1 MRRHQIPGGAL
12 VPSAP
17 GAPGLL
23 SVSFILPIAALPT
36 RSSKSAITEGLLMC
50 SPRKAMI
57 RDMTQDSDKP
67 RPQARKSP
75 DIQKAALEY
84 LRILRS
90 SNPGYD
96 VKAAKSVVVM
106 NRPH

>member
-1 MRRHQIPGGAL
+1 
-12 VPSAP
+12 
-17 GAPGLL
+17 
-23 SVSFILPIAALPT
+23 
-36 RSSKSAITEGLLMC
+36 
-50 SPRKAMI
+50 MI
-57 RDMTQDSDKP
+57 RAMTQDSDKP

-84 LRILRS
+84 LRILRN

>member
-1 MRRHQIPGGAL
+1 
-12 VPSAP
+12 
-17 GAPGLL
+17 
-23 SVSFILPIAALPT
+23 
-36 RSSKSAITEGLLMC
+36 MC

-106 NRPH
+106 NRPN